1 VLDTHTRPECIAWS
15 VRATLGRMKPGRMQY
30 DGITDRGRFLRRGP
44 LRQIAGA
51 LIVCIVG
58 IACAVWSSAQTS
70 AQASAQTPAQ
80 IHFRL
85 QEREVV
91 EGRLK
96 SFSTRNG
103 EREALIR
110 KWFADSECQDAN
122 LSEQALDR
130 KLPPNVIC
138 VLPGET
144 QEVIVVGAHT
154 DKVETF
160 GDGVVDNWTGAVL
173 LPALLYSLSEQPRHH
188 TLIFIGF
195 SGEEKGLVG
204 SRYYVDHLTSA
215 QRVHIEA
222 MVNFDSL
229 GLGPTEVWAA
239 HADKVLLAALT
250 AVALAGK
257 LSVTA
262 MNVPDGASADSES
275 FARYQIPR
283 ITLHSVT
290 QQSWSILHSPSDKLA
305 AIKMNDYYDSYRL
318 IAEYLAYLDDTLKPP
333 PAPRPNKGSH

>member
-1 VLDTHTRPECIAWS
+1 MRLKEIAHWRKVSRPSA
-15 VRATLGRMKPGRMQY
+15 A
-30 DGITDRGRFLRRGP
+30 
-44 LRQIAGA
+44 A
-51 LIVCIVG
+51 LIAYV
-58 IACAVWSSAQTS
+58 ACAAWYPAQTPAQTS
-70 AQASAQTPAQ
+70 AQTSPQVQ
-80 IHFRL
+80 FRL
-85 QEREVV
+85 QTREVI
-91 EGRLK
+91 EARLK

-110 KWFADSECQDAN
+110 KWFAESGCKDAN

-144 QEVIVVGAHT
+144 REVIVVGAHT
-154 DKVETF
+154 DKVDSF

-173 LPALLYSLSEQPRHH
+173 LPALLYSLSAQPRHH

-195 SGEEKGLVG
+195 SGEEKGLAG
-204 SRYYVDHLTSA
+204 SRYYVDHLTSE
-215 QRVHIEA
+215 QRARVEG

-239 HADKVLLAALT
+239 HAEKGLLD
-250 AVALAGK
+250 ALASAAAASKLPVGK
-257 LSVTA
+257 MSV
-262 MNVPDGASADSES
+262 PEGADADSES

-290 QQSWSILHSPSDKLA
+290 QTTWSILHSPRDRMA
-305 AIKMNDYYDSYRL
+305 AIKMDDYYDSYRL
-318 IAEYLAYLDDTLKPP
+318 IAGYLAYLDEALKPR
-333 PAPRPNKGSH
+333 PAPRR

>member
-1 VLDTHTRPECIAWS
+1 VLDTHTRLKCIAWS
-15 VRATLGRMKPGRMQY
+15 MRATLGRMKPGKMQY
-30 DGITDRGRFLRRGP
+30 HGITDRGRFLRRLG
-44 LRQIAGA
+44 LRGLAGT

-58 IACAVWSSAQTS
+58 VAGAVCASAQTS
-70 AQASAQTPAQ
+70 AGTPAQ

-110 KWFADSECQDAN
+110 KWFADSGCKDSN

-130 KLPPNVIC
+130 KLPPNIIC

-144 QEVIVVGAHT
+144 REVIVVGAHT
-154 DKVETF
+154 DKVESF

-173 LPALLYSLSEQPRHH
+173 LPALLYSLSAQPRHH

-195 SGEEKGLVG
+195 SGEEEGLVG
-204 SRYYVDHLTSA
+204 SRFYVDHLTSE
-215 QRVHIEA
+215 QRAHIDA

-229 GLGPTEVWAA
+229 GLGPTEVWAS
-239 HADKVLLAALT
+239 HADKGLLDALAAI
-250 AVALAGK
+250 ARASK
-257 LSVTA
+257 LPVTV
-262 MNVPDGASADSES
+262 MNPENGASADSES

-290 QQSWSILHSPSDKLA
+290 QQTWSILHSSRDKLA
-305 AIKMNDYYDSYRL
+305 AIKMYDYYDSYKL
-318 IAEYLAYLDDTLKPP
+318 IAEYLAYLDDTLKPL
-333 PAPRPNKGSH
+333 PAPKLDKAAH